1 MAVPAANSGLGGIA
15 RSELLS
21 VKDVRSRLATMI
33 SVNAAAAAAYST
45 TCSKHSSIEQR
56 KLLMA
61 CKIPRITGELEALY
75 SGLDSV
81 AKTQVRG
88 GLSRASERIIGS
100 KRTEAEKHELFERLL
115 RSSDVHSIARFV
127 STNGL
132 RKPRSGNRTITTT
145 STTTSTSTS
154 SATTSRAAS
163 GYDNDKATDA
173 MIDDR
178 EGARAAAVEP
188 SRQGLAC
195 TPVRQTAA

>member
-33 SVNAAAAAAYST
+33 SVNAAAVAAAAAYST

-132 RKPRSGNRTITTT
+132 RKPRSGHRVQVLRR
-145 STTTSTSTS
+145 SMARSCSS
-154 SATTSRAAS
+154 SALKAQRQASSRAPLA
-163 GYDNDKATDA
+163 YALITKAESSSPT
-173 MIDDR
+173 
-178 EGARAAAVEP
+178 
-188 SRQGLAC
+188 
-195 TPVRQTAA
+195 